1 MRTGRIITALATM
14 LALPVMAA
22 DAPGYFKVPG
32 TDTTLKIYGKAETWG
47 YYTMD
52 GGPDFHDFA
61 DYDENPHAD
70 PILVPVNE
78 DWAKKNTTDSITY
91 GRLGITTLT
100 PSSFGDV
107 KVNLEFDM
115 RSKSGKDS
123 WNSDFRMRHAYGEFG
138 GLLVGQTNSL
148 WVDWQYCTGYND
160 TWLEDFNGTQ
170 YRTRQIRYTFN
181 PADNFKVG
189 ISMEQDKSGGN
200 TTKFGPA
207 FLAAAKYSGD
217 WGFVCGIVGYQK
229 YEKGS
234 FDVDTVKWSYKSDT
248 GISWS
253 LGGAWNITE
262 NDQIGGKIVNGGGQH
277 GFSSYTLSDG
287 FYKRLDNSK
296 LDFYKSTSIDLG
308 YSHTWNDSFN
318 TNLGIGQIR
327 FDKENNLL
335 VGDSSYNLYTDVK
348 INEFFINTN
357 WNITKNATFGVE
369 YYDSTIKGD
378 DEIFLGR
385 NDDWTKKAH
394 YNGFNVMFQYR
405 FF

>member
-52 GGPDFHDFA
+52 AGPDVHNFGTEEDPAWDF
-61 DYDENPHAD
+61 
-70 PILVPVNE
+70 VNE
-78 DWAKKNTTDSITY
+78 DWGKKNTVDSITY
-91 GRLGITTLT
+91 GRLGIATTT

-107 KVNLEFDM
+107 NVKLEFDM
-115 RSKSGKDS
+115 RSKSGKDGWS
-123 WNSDFRMRHAYGEFG
+123 SDFRMRHAYGEFG

-160 TWLEDFNGTQ
+160 TWLEDFNGSQ

-217 WGFVCGIVGYQK
+217 WGFVTGIVGYQK
-229 YEKGS
+229 IQNGEQNPFTGS
-234 FDVDTVKWSYKSDT
+234 YHYTSDT
-248 GISWS
+248 GFSWS
-253 LGGAWNITE
+253 IGGAWNITE

-277 GFSSYTLSDG
+277 GFSSYVLTDG
-287 FYKRLDNSK
+287 FYERLDNGK

-318 TNLGIGQIR
+318 TNVGIGQIR
-327 FDKENNLL
+327 FDKENTLL
-335 VGDSSYNLYTDVK
+335 VADVAPLYCDAK

-369 YYDSTIKGD
+369 YYDSTLKAD
-378 DEIFLGR
+378 DEVFWGR
-385 NDDWTKKAH
+385 DEYTKKAH